1 VSVDGRIA
9 EPPVVATPAA
19 LDAIARMVAQRG
31 PLMLFQSGGCCDGS
45 LPICFDAGELIVGDH
60 DVLLGELG
68 GCPFYTTSVNTRCG
82 STPSSSWT
90 SVMGSPK
97 GSLSRRGTANTSS
110 QCPASVRPASP
121 EPDGQ
126 RADRSKGLP
135 RK

>member
-1 VSVDGRIA
+1 
-9 EPPVVATPAA
+9 
-19 LDAIARMVAQRG
+19 
-31 PLMLFQSGGCCDGS
+31 MLFQSGGCCDGS

-68 GCPFYTTSVNTRCG
+68 GCPFYIDERQYEVWKHTQLILDVG
-82 STPSSSWT
+82 DGEPE
-90 SVMGSPK
+90 GF
-97 GSLSRRGTANTSS
+97 LSRRGTANTSS

>member
-1 VSVDGRIA
+1 MDERVA

-68 GCPFYTTSVNTRCG
+68 GCPFYIDERQYEVWKHTQLILDVGDGEPEGFSLPAGAGKHFITVSRVC
-82 STPSSSWT
+82 
-90 SVMGSPK
+90 SP
-97 GSLSRRGTANTSS
+97 GEPGAR
-110 QCPASVRPASP
+110 RPA
-121 EPDGQ
+121 G
-126 RADRSKGLP
+126 
-135 RK
+135 